1 MNPGVRDRIASGQF
15 SSCLL
20 YTSDPAGIK
29 APTAIVRGEWDS
41 LVTDADARWLFDALN
56 AAPTKRDLKIGRG
69 THLMHLEE
77 NRYELYKE
85 AQSFLDGRDRPA
97 D

>member
-1 MNPGVRDRIASGQF
+1 MKTPSGPIADIFAAWHGH
-15 SSCLL
+15 LA
-20 YTSDPAGIK
+20 YDPAGIK